1 MTRLSITL
9 VRSVIGNKVD
19 QKRTVESLGLKRLH
33 QTVVHADTPSIRG
46 MVHKVRHLVAVEPV
60 AD

>member
-1 MTRLSITL
+1 MGRLSITL
-9 VRSVIGNKVD
+9 VRSVIGNKAD
-19 QKRTVESLGLKRLH
+19 QKRTVESLGLRRLH